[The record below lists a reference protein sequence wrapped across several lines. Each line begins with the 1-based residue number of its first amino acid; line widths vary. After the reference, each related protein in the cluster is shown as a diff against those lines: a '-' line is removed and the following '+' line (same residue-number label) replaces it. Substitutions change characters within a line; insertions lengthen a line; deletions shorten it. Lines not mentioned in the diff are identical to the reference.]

1 VATPAPHFPT
11 DTVPGTV
18 PDADLELIEHAVRSL
33 FRQSR
38 SMKSQTAMQRRAGI
52 SLDRVSYGVLYHV
65 GELGLARMSDV
76 AHAVGAEM
84 STVSRQIATLEQRGL
99 VQRTPDPDDGRA
111 VRLALTVEGASMLAK
126 MRDAWHARLAEAIET
141 WPVEDVAKFAT
152 MLDRFVAVL
161 ADHGE
166 F

>member
-1 VATPAPHFPT
+1 
-11 DTVPGTV
+11 
-18 PDADLELIEHAVRSL
+18 
-33 FRQSR
+33 
-38 SMKSQTAMQRRAGI
+38 
-52 SLDRVSYGVLYHV
+52 
-65 GELGLARMSDV
+65 MSDV